1 MVRVPTSMTSRSL
14 LSGSMAVH
22 TQYRERSRRSIASCS
37 VRAPAFTSRSTAYNS
52 SSKRPAGGLGLL
64 RDVFHGLAVASRAS
78 NRGHPS
84 AIFTMEFGHANGNIN
99 DRFID
104 QHLFATDP
112 TAIEILLWRG
122 PKGD

>member
-1 MVRVPTSMTSRSL
+1 MGTSGDSKMKIPIR
-14 LSGSMAVH
+14 
-22 TQYRERSRRSIASCS
+22 
-37 VRAPAFTSRSTAYNS
+37 
-52 SSKRPAGGLGLL
+52 SSKRPAGGLGRL
-64 RDVFHGLAVASRAS
+64 RDVFHGLAVTSRAS

-112 TAIEILLWRG
+112 TTIEILLWRG
-122 PKGD
+122 PKGDVDAFSGLGLRRILTHTSLF